1 MKVCILGPV
10 APFRSGIARHTTA
23 LARELVQR
31 EGVTLS
37 IVSFSVQYP
46 RVLYPG
52 DSEIDPD
59 GPHLDGIDA
68 DFCINSMNP
77 LSWRKALRRVLRL
90 NPELCVIPVWTFF
103 LAPCL
108 GWIARALRRH
118 SIPVTMIVHNA
129 EDHEAARWKT
139 SLSRFQLRQA
149 SRFVTHNAAIEAE
162 LRRLVPSTPVEICPH
177 PAYDDYPEPE
187 GVLPKRAGFELLFF
201 GLVRSYKGLDI
212 GLRALAEAG
221 IDDVRLSIVGE
232 FWERR
237 SETEALIR
245 QLDLDEKV
253 ELVPRYVSDQEA
265 AEYFH
270 RSDVVIAPYRS
281 ATGSG
286 VVAMA
291 QWYCRPVLASNVPGL
306 AQAVTDGRTGWLFP
320 AGDVSA
326 MAWLLK
332 TRASRQAADAMQPT
346 LDEVRKELTWS
357 RFADAI
363 LGRASDRQSRQCSQ
377 IF

>member
-46 RVLYPG
+46 RALYPG
-52 DSEIDPD
+52 ESEIDPD
-59 GPHLDGIDA
+59 GPRLDGIEA

-90 NPELCVIPVWTFF
+90 NPGLCVIPAWTFF

-108 GWIARALRRH
+108 GWIAKALRRRG
-118 SIPVTMIVHNA
+118 IPVTMIVHNA
-129 EDHEAARWKT
+129 EDHEAARWKAG
-139 SLSRFQLRQA
+139 LSRFQLRQA
-149 SRFVTHNAAIEAE
+149 SRFVTHNAAIETD
-162 LRRLVPSTPVEICPH
+162 LKRIVPGTPVQICPH

-201 GLVRSYKGLDI
+201 GLVRPYKGLDI

-221 IDDVRLSIVGE
+221 IEDVRLSIVGE

-245 QLDLDEKV
+245 QLGLGEKV

-291 QWYCRPVLASNVPGL
+291 QWYCRPVVASDVPGL
-306 AQAVTDGRTGWLFP
+306 AQAVIDGRTGWLFP
-320 AGDVSA
+320 AGDISA
-326 MAWLLK
+326 MARLLN
-332 TRASRQAADAMQPT
+332 TQASRKTADAMRPA
-346 LDEVRKELTWS
+346 LDAVRKELTWS

-363 LGRASDRQSRQCSQ
+363 LVKSSDRQSRQDAR
-377 IF
+377 IY